1 MRLQLPL
8 IRKDSI
14 TGHLYIG
21 IDNFSLGNAKSDLRI
36 GTEVI
41 IQKWQIKG
49 HTIDFNFKI
58 ENGMLGKDQAI
69 EPEASLLLQLKN

>member
-41 IQKWQIKG
+41 IDSWNLNGKI
-49 HTIDFNFKI
+49 IDLNFKI
-58 ENGMLGKDQAI
+58 ENSIFDDGGLKK
-69 EPEASLLLQLKN
+69 PEASFFLKYGF